1 MNVEFS
7 LLWHVHSFVQYKL
20 FWTHEQ
26 LIVQRILLEHEQMG
40 PPWSSGALEPLMWKG
55 TSLLFILSHPCSSGN
70 SIFGLVACEDIQ
82 IFLFHTDPLACFSK
96 LSQWPAFSC
105 WSALAINYW
114 CLWLYT
120 SMCPYHR
127 HNYQTLPQQCQ
138 PCDNITMNTI
148 CADTD
153 SAISLLLVS
162 KAANNL
168 TKFGSQRW
176 TFSFSK
182 FQTRRELRHI
192 LL

>member
-1 MNVEFS
+1 MWNFRYYDMCTALCNTNCSERMNNWLCNEFY
-7 LLWHVHSFVQYKL
+7 LNMNRWDL
-20 FWTHEQ
+20 
-26 LIVQRILLEHEQMG
+26 
-40 PPWSSGALEPLMWKG
+40 PGALVLLNLWCGKAQVCYSFSPIHAQVG
-55 TSLLFILSHPCSSGN
+55 T
-70 SIFGLVACEDIQ
+70 Q

-138 PCDNITMNTI
+138 PCENITMNTI